1 MEELKIES
9 KDDTVPGGRI
19 SEKSKYS
26 IYLSTVS
33 AGTIRTL
40 FEALKEILTDVNIHF
55 DNTGFKIM
63 NMDGS
68 KIALVHLKLEADKF
82 EQYHCEKPMYIG
94 VNMLSFFKLL
104 KTIGN
109 NDTVTFYIEE
119 KDSNNLG
126 ILVSNKEKS
135 FESNIKLKLL
145 DLDDIKLNIPDVTYD
160 SVITMPCPDFQKY
173 CRDLFAISDIVTI
186 SSNKNIFTMQAA
198 GDFAEQTISIG
209 ETSNGLVM
217 SKKEAEVSGRFPLK
231 YLNLFCKSSNLCS
244 NVKLFLKDKFPLIII
259 FDVANLGSVKYCVA
273 PRTEES

>member
-1 MEELKIES
+1 M
-9 KDDTVPGGRI
+9 DTDR
-19 SEKSKYS
+19 YDL
-26 IYLSTVS
+26 YLSTVS

-55 DNTGFKIM
+55 DDQGFKIM

-68 KIALVHLKLEADKF
+68 KIALVHLKLDADKF
-82 EQYHCEKPMYIG
+82 EQYYCKTPMHIG
-94 VNMLSFFKLL
+94 VNLLSFFKLL

-109 NDTVTFYIEE
+109 NDTVSLYVE
-119 KDSNNLG
+119 KNDTTHLG

-135 FESNIKLKLL
+135 FESNIKLTLL
-145 DLDDIKLNIPDVTYD
+145 DLDDISLKIPDVVYD

-173 CRDLFAISDIVTI
+173 CRDLFAISDTVTI
-186 SSNKNIFTMQAA
+186 SSKNNIFTMHAS

-209 ETSNGLVM
+209 ETSNGLVI

-259 FDVANLGSVKYCVA
+259 FDCANLGQIKYCVA
-273 PRTEES
+273 PKSDEM